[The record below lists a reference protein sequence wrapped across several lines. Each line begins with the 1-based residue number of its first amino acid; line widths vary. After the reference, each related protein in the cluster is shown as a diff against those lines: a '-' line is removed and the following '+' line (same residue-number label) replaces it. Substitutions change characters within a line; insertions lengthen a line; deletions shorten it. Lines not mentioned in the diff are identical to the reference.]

1 MNLSDGTQTAVLPI
15 AAASNDSGALAVAF
29 TAGVP
34 LRPSLLPPA
43 GCSTKASQ
51 LNLVVQYRAR

>member
-1 MNLSDGTQTAVLPI
+1 LNLSDGTQTAVLPI

-34 LRPSLLPPA
+34 LRLSLLPPA